1 MGTQLYFFRDYYYAD
16 HNSFFYDNVNGAMK
30 IEGSNKNM
38 FERCFNQCFPGET
51 MNPTALPTPKGPTP
65 APTPLSSHAPTGVIG
80 EESVEPS
87 TTLPLVPSHAPTGV
101 IGAEYVVECLDDGTG
116 DTALFTATIKSLL
129 PGDSLLLG
137 PCNYQFDENYIIG
150 RMNAPDSD
158 KFENAEGV
166 LIKGTGQNP
175 AQTVLNAI
183 IEWFPV
189 NVMFENLTINGKQ
202 STSNVFYTDGSQSA
216 LFRRCVL
223 IAGNLSHA
231 PIAAAVY
238 ALSGRLTFIDSKI
251 INGYTSATEAEI
263 GVWTDNSVVPNK
275 INLMRSSIEEF
286 PIGLSGGNWGPDTQN
301 LIQVHKT
308 TLSSNTIECCA
319 RLCRWGESCYIS
331 GEVTCD
337 NDVCPLD
344 SQTMNTPKGKS
355 RIKMN
360 EMVDLLGEYTY
371 SSYYP
376 FITYLPLTISSRK
389 VQTGGYTLAYKLLS
403 AHPALPMYKD
413 KQYNPGNAAP
423 QYFQFDSSATFSNKK
438 GNKIWFDKSVID
450 SNFNNPNKIKAFQ
463 SVDGKVWKNKP
474 LKVKVKV
481 TNLKNA
487 KGGIKYDVPIY
498 QVKFRRRQNLKF

>member
-51 MNPTALPTPKGPTP
+51 MNPTALPTPI
-65 APTPLSSHAPTGVIG
+65 SSHAPTGVIG

-87 TTLPLVPSHAPTGV
+87 TTLSLVPSHAPTGV
-101 IGAEYVVECLDDGTG
+101 IGEEYVVECLDDGTG

-137 PCNYQFDENYIIG
+137 PCNYQFEDDYIIG
-150 RMNAPDSD
+150 EMNAPDSD

-175 AQTVLNAI
+175 AETVLNAI

-202 STSNVFYTDGSQSA
+202 STSNVFYTDDDKSA

-223 IAGNLSHA
+223 IVGNLSNA

-238 ALSGRLTFIDSKI
+238 ALSGRLTFIDSEI

-331 GEVTCD
+331 GAVTCD

-355 RIKMN
+355 KILMN
-360 EMVDLLGEYTY
+360 EMVDLLGEYHYNTLY
-371 SSYYP
+371 
-376 FITYLPLTISSRK
+376 TLDLTISSRK
-389 VQTGGYTLAYKLLS
+389 VQTGGSTLGYKLLS

-413 KQYNPGNAAP
+413 KQYHPGNAAP
-423 QYFQFDSSATFSNKK
+423 QYFQFDSSATFSNEK
-438 GNKIWFDKSVID
+438 GNRIRFDKDAID
-450 SNFNNPNKIKAFQ
+450 ANFDNPNKIKVFQ

-474 LKVKVKV
+474 LKVKIKVIQVKSPKSPLGKED
-481 TNLKNA
+481 TT
-487 KGGIKYDVPIY
+487 IY
-498 QVKFRRRQNLKF
+498 QVKIPKRKKT

>member
-1 MGTQLYFFRDYYYAD
+1 MFVSRLFPSRISLFITLTLLATEFATQ
-16 HNSFFYDNVNGAMK
+16 
-30 IEGSNKNM
+30 
-38 FERCFNQCFPGET
+38 
-51 MNPTALPTPKGPTP
+51 
-65 APTPLSSHAPTGVIG
+65 VIG
-80 EESVEPS
+80 E
-87 TTLPLVPSHAPTGV
+87 
-101 IGAEYVVECLDDGTG
+101 EYVVECLDGGIG
-116 DTALFTATIKSLL
+116 DTTLFTAIIKSLL

-137 PCNYQFDENYIIG
+137 PCNYQFEDDYIIG
-150 RMNAPDSD
+150 QYYGGEYEIMNAPDSD

-175 AQTVLNAI
+175 AETVLNAI

-238 ALSGRLTFIDSKI
+238 ALSGRLTFIDSEI
-251 INGYTSATEAEI
+251 INGYTSATEAEM
-263 GVWTDNSVVPNK
+263 GVWLDSGVPNK
-275 INLMRSSIEEF
+275 MNLMRSSIEEF
-286 PIGLSGGNWGPDTQN
+286 PIGLYGGNWGPDTQN
-301 LIQVHKT
+301 SIQVHKT
-308 TLSSNTIECCA
+308 TLSSNTIECCVK
-319 RLCRWGESCYIS
+319 LCQTYSCYIS
-331 GEVTCD
+331 ETLTCD

-355 RIKMN
+355 KIKMN

-371 SSYYP
+371 SSLP
-376 FITYLPLTISSRK
+376 YLPLMISSRK

-413 KQYNPGNAAP
+413 KQYHPGNAAP

-438 GNKIWFDKSVID
+438 GNKIGFDKSVID

-474 LKVKVKV
+474 LKLKVKV
-481 TNLKNA
+481 RKVKNP
-487 KGGIKYDVPIY
+487 KTQVTENVNIY
-498 QVKFRRRQNLKF
+498 QVKIPKKTKLKILIAFGER